1 MSYGRADKRIRKEIM
16 VELALPN
23 ASQREGPAFTQNV
36 SARGMRL
43 TTEHIWRPGEHVQLS
58 SLESGIQMRARV
70 VYCQLLESKKFAV
83 GLELFT
89 PTQEWAKPN

>member
-1 MSYGRADKRIRKEIM
+1 
-16 VELALPN
+16 
-23 ASQREGPAFTQNV
+23 
-36 SARGMRL
+36 
-43 TTEHIWRPGEHVQLS
+43 
-58 SLESGIQMRARV
+58 LESGIQMRARV